1 MDRVT
6 EALAPFQHTINLIEN
21 EPMSRRT
28 TFRIGGPA
36 RYFVELTPETPIGAL
51 LAALHEREIP
61 VTVIGRGSNL
71 LVSDEGIPGV
81 VLCTLG
87 YSGVTVEG
95 ERVRAQ
101 AGATLAQI
109 AAAALTHGLAG
120 FEFAAGIPGSLGGAV
135 FMNAGAYGGAMADV
149 VTRSGYARRDGTEH
163 AVTGAEHEFGYR
175 ESVYKRRP
183 DRLILSADLTLRA
196 GDPEAIRARM
206 DDLAARRRA
215 KQPLEYASAGSTFKR
230 PEGYFAGKLIEDS
243 GLKGFR
249 IGDAQVSEKH
259 AGFLVNRGHATAG
272 DMRRLIE
279 AVQARVLSAYGVEL
293 QCEVR
298 FLGF

>member
-1 MDRVT
+1 MDCVKQ
-6 EALAPFQHTINLIEN
+6 ALSSFQNTIKLTEN
-21 EPMSRRT
+21 EPMRRRT

-36 RYFVELTPETPIGAL
+36 RYFAELTPDAPVGEI
-51 LAALHEREIP
+51 LAALRETGTP

-87 YSGVTVEG
+87 YN
-95 ERVRAQ
+95 RVAVDGAHIRAQ

-109 AAAALTHGLAG
+109 AAAALAHGLTG

-135 FMNAGAYGGAMADV
+135 FMNAGAYDGAIADA
-149 VTRSGYARRDGTEH
+149 VTRSDYAQPDGTEH
-163 AVTGAEHEFGYR
+163 VLTGAAHEFGYR

-183 DRLILSADLTLRA
+183 ERLILSADLALHP
-196 GDPEAIRARM
+196 GDPNAIRARM
-206 DDLAARRRA
+206 DDLACRRRD

-230 PEGYFAGKLIEDS
+230 PEGYFAGKLIEDCN
-243 GLKGFR
+243 LKGFR

-259 AGFLVNRGHATAG
+259 AGFLINRGHATAD

-279 AVQARVLSAYGVEL
+279 TVQSRVLAAFGIEL

>member
-1 MDRVT
+1 MDCVKQ
-6 EALAPFQHTINLIEN
+6 ALTSFQDTINLIEN
-21 EPMSRRT
+21 EPMSRHT

-36 RYFVELTPETPIGAL
+36 RYFVELTPDARVGEI
-51 LAALHEREIP
+51 LAALRELEMP
-61 VTVIGRGSNL
+61 VTVLGRGSNL
-71 LVSDEGIPGV
+71 LVSDKGIPGV

-87 YSGVTVEG
+87 RSRVEVDG
-95 ERVRAQ
+95 TRVHAQ

-109 AAAALTHGLAG
+109 AAAALAHGLTG

-135 FMNAGAYGGAMADV
+135 FMNAGAYDGSMADA
-149 VTRSGYARRDGTEH
+149 VTCSDYAQPDGTERTI
-163 AVTGAEHEFGYR
+163 TGEEHEFGYR

-183 DRLILSADLTLRA
+183 ERLILSADLTLRR
-196 GDPEAIRARM
+196 GDPNAIRARM
-206 DDLAARRRA
+206 DDLAARRRD

-230 PEGYFAGKLIEDS
+230 PEGYFAGKLIEDC

-259 AGFLVNRGHATAG
+259 AGFLINRGHATAD

-279 AVQARVLSAYGVEL
+279 TVQSRVLAAFGVDL

-298 FLGF
+298 LLGF

>member
-1 MDRVT
+1 MDCVKQ
-6 EALAPFQHTINLIEN
+6 ALTSFQDTINLIEN
-21 EPMSRRT
+21 EPMSRHT

-36 RYFVELTPETPIGAL
+36 RYFVELTPDARVGEI
-51 LAALHEREIP
+51 LAALRELEMP
-61 VTVIGRGSNL
+61 VTVLGRGSNL
-71 LVSDEGIPGV
+71 LVSDKGIPGV

-87 YSGVTVEG
+87 RSRVEVDG
-95 ERVRAQ
+95 TRVHAQ

-109 AAAALTHGLAG
+109 AAAALAHGLTG

-135 FMNAGAYGGAMADV
+135 FMNAGAYDGSMADA
-149 VTRSGYARRDGTEH
+149 VTCSDYAQPDGTERT
-163 AVTGAEHEFGYR
+163 VTGAEHEFGYR

-183 DRLILSADLTLRA
+183 ERLILSADLTLRR
-196 GDPEAIRARM
+196 GDPNAIRARM
-206 DDLAARRRA
+206 DDLAARRRD

-230 PEGYFAGKLIEDS
+230 PEGYFAGKLIEDC

-259 AGFLVNRGHATAG
+259 AGFLINRGHATAD

-279 AVQARVLSAYGVEL
+279 TVQSRVLASFGVDL

-298 FLGF
+298 LLGF